1 MRSRRSSLLPS
12 NMQTTRSGQ
21 LGKCLRVR
29 GTEAETAYW
38 SRQLAGVKPF
48 KVIADHPRPAMPTT
62 NGAIVSR
69 VLPRDLTNRA
79 QALCADRGATLFAAA
94 LARFAPRWPASPTI
108 PEIVLG
114 TQVSDRDQV
123 ELEPMVGQF
132 VNSLILRNQLDGDPR
147 FNEIVDRVR
156 DTTAQALE
164 HRHIP
169 IERLLGMVK
178 AERSQRQ
185 QSADI
190 GELHI
195 SKDLHPKYGVLR
207 IQVDRHAVAG
217 RPARIYDL
225 NFFMVERTDGW
236 RFSCQYNTD
245 QFDGATAERLLDYVR
260 TVLESAVANPERRL
274 SELNL
279 GEPADAADCSAK

>member
-1 MRSRRSSLLPS
+1 MMRCAAMRSRRSRPLAIQYADYS
-12 NMQTTRSGQ
+12 QWQ
-21 LGKCLRVR
+21 LECLRVR

-48 KVIADHPRPAMPTT
+48 KVIAAHPRTAMPTT

-94 LARFAPRWPASPTI
+94 LGALCATLARFTNNT
-108 PEIVLG
+108 EIVLG

-132 VNSLILRNQLDGDPR
+132 VNSLHLAQSARWRSAIQRNRGSRAGHDGAGPGASAHPHRAPPR
-147 FNEIVDRVR
+147 HGQSR
-156 DTTAQALE
+156 AQ
-164 HRHIP
+164 
-169 IERLLGMVK
+169 
-178 AERSQRQ
+178 SRQ

-195 SKDLHPKYGVLR
+195 SKTF
-207 IQVDRHAVAG
+207 IQNTAYSEFKLIGHAVADG
-217 RPARIYDL
+217 RRDLRL

-245 QFDGATAERLLDYVR
+245 QFDGCNRLKGSS
-260 TVLESAVANPERRL
+260 TMSAPCWKAQLPIL
-274 SELNL
+274 SGACRN
-279 GEPADAADCSAK
+279 